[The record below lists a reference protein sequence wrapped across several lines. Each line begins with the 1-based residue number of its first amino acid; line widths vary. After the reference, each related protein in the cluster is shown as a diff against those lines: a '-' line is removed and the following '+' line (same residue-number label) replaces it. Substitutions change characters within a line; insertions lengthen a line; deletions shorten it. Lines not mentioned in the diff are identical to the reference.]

1 MWPLSNQ
8 KVRLR
13 ILLGCLTDHT
23 RLKCNREQPC
33 EECTKRGDIVSCL
46 YVASSDKNL
55 AMSVESCS
63 ETHHTEHELRRLERL
78 VGEAIKLHQ
87 DNARHPVGGF

>member
-13 ILLGCLTDHT
+13 ILLGWFTDHT

-33 EECTKRGDIVSCL
+33 EECTKRGEKVSCL
-46 YVASSDKNL
+46 YVTSTDKNL
-55 AMSVESCS
+55 AMSVESGS
-63 ETHHTEHELRRLERL
+63 ETRHTEHELRRLERL
-78 VGEAIKLHQ
+78 VGEAIKLHH
-87 DNARHPVGGF
+87 DNARHPVRSF